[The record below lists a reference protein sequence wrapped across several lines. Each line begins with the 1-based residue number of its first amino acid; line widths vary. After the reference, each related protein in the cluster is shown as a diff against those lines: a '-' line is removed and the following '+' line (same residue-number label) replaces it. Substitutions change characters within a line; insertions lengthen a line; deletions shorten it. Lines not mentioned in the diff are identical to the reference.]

1 MGAVKQRYPLT
12 KSQEMIWAGQNL
24 SPDAPLY
31 NMAFAFELKGEINTS
46 IFRQAFQDLIQECEI
61 MRMHL
66 IIEQEQ
72 PMQVIQDEIDYQL
85 PYLDFSSNETP
96 EQKLKDWL
104 AKQIN
109 KQFNLSEILFDAAL
123 IKVKADHYCWY
134 LNQHHLITDGW
145 SKTIQYQR
153 MVELYQHLLHQK
165 ERPTPL
171 PKYTDF
177 VSFENQLHT
186 SDQDQSTLDHW
197 QQKINN
203 GADLP
208 SFYNKSNTSMESR
221 CERFVVKISKEKA
234 DQLKAL
240 TQEAD
245 LRLWSK
251 DLSLF
256 TIFSGLLFVVTSKL
270 SGQKNTTIGTPV
282 HNRVK
287 PDFQQTPGLFIELFP
302 LGITLDKGE
311 TYLSLFNKVR
321 DEYFD
326 FLRYAKPGHSS
337 PALSKLFNVVLNYI
351 NVSFA
356 DFDDI
361 PLSAD
366 WIDSGHADPGHA
378 LRLQVHDFN
387 DTGDI
392 TLIFDANIAVFSE
405 AQSASLAN
413 QYLYL
418 LDQFIKDR
426 NQIID
431 PLLPTEKKQLDQFN
445 QTKKDFEITG
455 NITKLFEAQ
464 VLKTPDSIVLWFENQ
479 SLTYRQLDQRANQ
492 LAHYLIKQGVKEK
505 DPVPICLDRSLHM
518 IIGLMGIHKAG
529 AAYVPI
535 DPNYPAER
543 IEYICSMVDAEV
555 LITTSA
561 YKTIFDQYES
571 TKVIDLETDQ
581 EVISNQPL
589 NPTSIDQTVDRPI
602 YIIFTSGSTG
612 RPKGVLNLHSGVVNQ
627 LLWGRDYFALEQNEI
642 FLQKTTFCFDVSVFE
657 IFLPLTTGGTLVMA
671 KSGGQGDNQY
681 LREVINQH
689 QITYIHF
696 VPSMLDLFM
705 LDTTSADVPTL
716 KIVFCSGEALKT
728 RQVKQFK
735 ASFPAIP
742 LHNLYGPTEAAV
754 HVTATALTTEDL
766 EQGVPIG
773 YPVDNTQVQ
782 IINQVG
788 QLCPVGV
795 PGELCY
801 SGVQIAQ
808 GYWKQPE
815 LTNERFV
822 TNPFDQSSPYKMY
835 RSGDL
840 ALWQPDGKVLFLGR
854 NDSQVKIRGFRIEL
868 EEIEK
873 NLLQIN
879 GILQTAVIAKAN
891 HQDKNQLI
899 AYMVTDDS
907 ITVEQTRD
915 QLALSLPE
923 YMIPAYFVV
932 LEEIPLLPNGKLNR
946 RLLPTPFEID
956 SNTTQTYKVKPSN
969 EFEEIIHEIWS
980 ALFPMQTVGI
990 HDHFIQLGGDSLTGI
1005 RLVIKMNNAF
1015 ELNLPV
1021 NIIFKKTT
1029 IAQLAEHV
1037 EKTIIT
1043 LLENME

>member
-1 MGAVKQRYPLT
+1 
-12 KSQEMIWAGQNL
+12 MIWAGQNI

-31 NMAFAFELKGEINTS
+31 NMAFAFELKGEINIS
-46 IFRQAFQDLIQECEI
+46 IFREAFQLLIQDCEV
-61 MRMHL
+61 MRMQL
-66 IIEQEQ
+66 TIEQERPVQ
-72 PMQVIQDEIDYQL
+72 IIQEKIDFQL
-85 PYLDFSSNETP
+85 PFLDFSASENPDQE
-96 EQKLKDWL
+96 LKDWL
-104 AKQIN
+104 ATQIK
-109 KQFNLSEILFDAAL
+109 KQFDLSEILFDAAL
-123 IKVKADHYCWY
+123 IKVNEDHFCWY

-145 SKTIQYQR
+145 SKTIQYKR
-153 MVELYQHLLHQK
+153 MVELYQHLIHKK

-186 SDQDQSTLDHW
+186 TDQDQSTQDHW
-197 QQKINN
+197 QQKINT
-203 GADLP
+203 GATLP
-208 SFYNKSNTSMESR
+208 SFYNTSNTSMESR
-221 CERFVVKISKEKA
+221 CDRLVVQISKEKA

-240 TQEAD
+240 TQEPD

-256 TIFSGLLFVVTSKL
+256 TIFSGLLFVLTSKL
-270 SGQKNTTIGTPV
+270 SGQKNTAIGTPV

-287 PDFQQTPGLFIELFP
+287 PNFQHTPGLFIELFP
-302 LGITLDKGE
+302 LGITLDEGE

-356 DFDDI
+356 DFDHI
-361 PLSAD
+361 PLTAD
-366 WIDSGHADPGHA
+366 WIDSGQADPGHA

-387 DTGDI
+387 DTGEI
-392 TLIFDANIAVFSE
+392 ILIFDANVAVFSE
-405 AQSASLAN
+405 TQRASLAE
-413 QYLYL
+413 QYLFL
-418 LDQFIKDR
+418 LDQFISDR

-445 QTKKDFEITG
+445 QTKKDFGITSTVTG
-455 NITKLFEAQ
+455 LFEAQ
-464 VLKTPDSIVLWFENQ
+464 VLKTPDSIALWFEDQ
-479 SLTYRQLDQRANQ
+479 SLTYRQLDERANQ
-492 LAHYLIKQGVKEK
+492 LAHYLIEQGIKEK
-505 DPVPICLDRSLHM
+505 DLVPICMERSLHM
-518 IIGLMGIHKAG
+518 IVGLMGIHKAG

-535 DPNYPAER
+535 DPEYPAER
-543 IEYICSMVDAEV
+543 IEYICSMVDAKV

-561 YKTIFDQYES
+561 YKAVFDQYES
-571 TKVIDLETDQ
+571 TRVIDLETNL
-581 EVISNQPL
+581 EVIANQP
-589 NPTSIDQTVDRPI
+589 NHSTSIDQTIDRPI

-627 LLWGRDYFALEQNEI
+627 LLWGKDYFALKQNEK

-657 IFLPLTTGGTLVMA
+657 IFLPLTTGGTLVIA
-671 KSGGQGDNQY
+671 KPDGQGDNQY

-689 QITYIHF
+689 QITYVHF

-705 LDTTSADVPTL
+705 LDTTISDVPSL

-735 ASFPAIP
+735 ATFSAIP
-742 LHNLYGPTEAAV
+742 LHNLYGPTEAAI
-754 HVTATALTTEDL
+754 HVTATALTIEDL
-766 EQGVPIG
+766 ELGVPIG

-782 IINQVG
+782 IINQIG

-808 GYWKQPE
+808 GYWRQPE
-815 LTNERFV
+815 LSNERFV
-822 TNPFDQSSPYKMY
+822 TNPFEPNSPYKMY
-835 RSGDL
+835 KSGDL
-840 ALWQPDGKVLFLGR
+840 ALWQSDGKVLFLGR

-879 GILQTAVIAKAN
+879 GVLHTAVITKAN

-899 AYMVTDDS
+899 AYMVIDHT
-907 ITVEQTRD
+907 ITTEQTRN
-915 QLALSLPE
+915 QLVLSLPN
-923 YMIPAYFVV
+923 YMVPAYFIV
-932 LEEIPLLPNGKLNR
+932 LDKIPLLPNGKLNR
-946 RLLPTPFEID
+946 RLLPTPFGLDRNSIKSD
-956 SNTTQTYKVKPSN
+956 KVKPSN

-980 ALFPMQTVGI
+980 ELFPMQTVGI

-1037 EKTIIT
+1037 ENTIIT